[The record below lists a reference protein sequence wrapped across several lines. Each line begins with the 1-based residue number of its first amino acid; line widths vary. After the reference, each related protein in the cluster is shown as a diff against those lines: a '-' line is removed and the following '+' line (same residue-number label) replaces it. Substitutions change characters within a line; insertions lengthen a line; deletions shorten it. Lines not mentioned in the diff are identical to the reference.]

1 VGRLDHRA
9 AARRQVY
16 QPALPNL
23 QSQSRIGDATVT
35 FVIICGGIPHFR
47 HGSVNLQFSLLPA
60 SGLLNTYGVKTM
72 HKLTA
77 FVVGL
82 LIVTG
87 ASVNA
92 AEIKVLSANGAKLI
106 LEALVPQFER
116 ETNSKVVISYNEAG
130 ILRKRILDGE
140 DFDVTFLPAGWDE
153 LRGKV
158 SGQFVAIAH
167 TDFGMA
173 VAASMPKPDTNT
185 NEALKRM
192 LLAAKSIVYTD
203 PKTGGIS
210 GVLFVR
216 MIERLGIADEI
227 NKKSKV
233 VASQLN
239 ASFVVKGEA
248 DLAVQLANEILAVPG
263 AQFVPVSPD
272 FQASVTFSG
281 AIAAATK
288 EAAIGKALLQ
298 FLTTPKA
305 APVIR
310 SKGYEPG

>member
-1 VGRLDHRA
+1 
-9 AARRQVY
+9 
-16 QPALPNL
+16 
-23 QSQSRIGDATVT
+23 
-35 FVIICGGIPHFR
+35 
-47 HGSVNLQFSLLPA
+47 
-60 SGLLNTYGVKTM
+60 M
-72 HKLTA
+72 HKLSA
-77 FVVGL
+77 FAIGL
-82 LIVTG
+82 LIATG

-92 AEIKVLSANGAKLI
+92 AEIKVLSANGARLI
-106 LEALVPQFER
+106 MEALLPQFER
-116 ETNSKVVISYNEAG
+116 ATNNKITISYNEAG

-140 DFDVTFLPAGWDE
+140 DFDLTFLPAGWDE

-158 SGQFVAIAH
+158 SGQPIGIGR

-173 VAASMPKPDTNT
+173 VLASMPKPDTST
-185 NEALKRM
+185 NDALKHT

-210 GVLFVR
+210 GVLFAR
-216 MIERLGIADEI
+216 MIDRLGIADEI

-239 ASFVVKGEA
+239 ATFVVKGEA

-263 AQFVPVSPD
+263 VQFVPMSPD
-272 FQASVTFSG
+272 FQASITFSG
-281 AIAAATK
+281 AIAAGAK
-288 EAAIGKALLQ
+288 ESAAAKALLQ
-298 FLTTPKA
+298 FLTAPSA

>member
-1 VGRLDHRA
+1 
-9 AARRQVY
+9 
-16 QPALPNL
+16 
-23 QSQSRIGDATVT
+23 
-35 FVIICGGIPHFR
+35 
-47 HGSVNLQFSLLPA
+47 
-60 SGLLNTYGVKTM
+60 M
-72 HKLTA
+72 HKLIA
-77 FVVGL
+77 FAVGL

-87 ASVNA
+87 TSVNA
-92 AEIKVLSANGAKLI
+92 AEIKVLSANGARLI

-116 ETNSKVVISYNEAG
+116 ATNNKVIISYNEAG

-158 SGQFVAIAH
+158 SGEPVGIGH

-173 VAASMPKPDTNT
+173 VLASMPKPDTST
-185 NEALKRM
+185 NDALKRT

-210 GVLFVR
+210 GVLFAR
-216 MIERLGIADEI
+216 MIDRLGIADEI
-227 NKKSKV
+227 NRKSKV

-239 ASFVVKGEA
+239 ATFVVKGEA
-248 DLAVQLANEILAVPG
+248 DLAVQLANEILAVAG
-263 AQFVPVSPD
+263 AQFVPMSPD

-281 AIAAATK
+281 AIAAGAK
-288 EAAIGKALLQ
+288 ESAPAKALLQ
-298 FLTTPKA
+298 FLTAPSA

>member
-1 VGRLDHRA
+1 MDKMIAFA
-9 AARRQVY
+9 A
-16 QPALPNL
+16 
-23 QSQSRIGDATVT
+23 
-35 FVIICGGIPHFR
+35 
-47 HGSVNLQFSLLPA
+47 
-60 SGLLNTYGVKTM
+60 GLLVA
-72 HKLTA
+72 TA
-77 FVVGL
+77 TGL
-82 LIVTG
+82 G
-87 ASVNA
+87 A
-92 AEIKVLSANGAKLI
+92 AEIKVLSANGARLI

-116 ETNSKVVISYNEAG
+116 ETNNKVVISYNEAG

-140 DFDVTFLPAGWDE
+140 EFDVTFLPAGWDE
-153 LRGKV
+153 LQGKV
-158 SGQFVAIAH
+158 ADKPAAIAH

-173 VAASMPKPDTNT
+173 VAASMPKPDTST
-185 NEALKRM
+185 NEALKRT

-210 GVLFVR
+210 GVLFAR
-216 MIERLGIADEI
+216 MIERLGIADEV

-281 AIAAATK
+281 AMSANSK
-288 EAAIGKALLQ
+288 ESAVGKSLLA
-298 FLTTPKA
+298 FLTAPKA

-310 SKGYEPG
+310 AKGYEPG